1 MALPSTGI
9 ITAEMINQ
17 ELGRAANAPF
27 SLNDAA
33 VRALAGKAS
42 GVISFADLRG
52 KSSEIVKVITASQG
66 SNWGVSMRS
75 LFTYAE
81 WSSDTDKRIIINAGV
96 ELGSTL
102 ATGRAMWVQNEAQSD
117 SWGGKLTL
125 ENRGTLSGAGG
136 ARNSG
141 SGGAALFVNVSGKS
155 GQLLQLINTGI
166 IRGGGGGG
174 GRGGAGG
181 PGQYGTSVREPA
193 SGHAWQKSVYEY
205 TSREIRAT
213 PDKNNPNPPRTGWR
227 YWIVWGGTYL
237 MNGTIINDPV
247 FRPSMV
253 FNGITYTTEAEWKQG
268 QDSGVI
274 RTYTAMTQT
283 VGGAGGQGGLGQGYG
298 QARGEGTAG
307 AAGGTNAGHGN
318 WGNWG
323 GEWGQAGLRGLD
335 GTAGNVGAGAAG
347 QNGGAAGYSILGN
360 NRVSRS
366 GSGSLLGPT
375 ANS

>member
-1 MALPSTGI
+1 MALPSSGI
-9 ITAEMINQ
+9 ITAAMINQ

-42 GVISFADLRG
+42 GAISFADLRG

-96 ELGSTL
+96 ELGSTF
-102 ATGRAMWVQNEAQSD
+102 ADGRAMWVQNEAQSD

-136 ARNSG
+136 VRNSG
-141 SGGAALFVNVSGKS
+141 RGGAALFVNVSGKS

-174 GRGGAGG
+174 GRGGTGG
-181 PGQYGTSVREPA
+181 PGVVSTTVREPA
-193 SGHAWQKSVYEY
+193 SGELRDANYSWSARVVPPHQGLPTIASLVWAGVVLYQWQGSPGSQPQFPSIPYSHGGYLYYMGAKDGDRWGVY
-205 TSREIRAT
+205 
-213 PDKNNPNPPRTGWR
+213 
-227 YWIVWGGTYL
+227 
-237 MNGTIINDPV
+237 
-247 FRPSMV
+247 
-253 FNGITYTTEAEWKQG
+253 
-268 QDSGVI
+268 
-274 RTYTAMTQT
+274 RTYGSSSPTT
-283 VGGAGGQGGLGQGYG
+283 GGAGGQGGLGQGYN

-307 AAGGTNAGHGN
+307 AAGGTNAGAGG

-323 GEWGQAGLRGLD
+323 GSYGEAGLTGAT
-335 GTAGNVGAGAAG
+335 GAAGNAGGGAAGAA
-347 QNGGAAGYSILGN
+347 GGAAGYSILGN

-366 GSGSLLGPT
+366 GAGSLIGPT